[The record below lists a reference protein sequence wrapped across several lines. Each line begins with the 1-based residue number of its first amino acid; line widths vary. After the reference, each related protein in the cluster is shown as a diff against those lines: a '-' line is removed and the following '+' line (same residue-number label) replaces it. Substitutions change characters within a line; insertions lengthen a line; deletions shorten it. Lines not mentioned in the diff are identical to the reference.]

1 MIHILEV
8 SPKHSVS
15 EVTKLTRRYAMTGG
29 VELALPREVSVE
41 ELSDLANIWIPEL
54 ENMPGSVGEKRTTN
68 AYRILE
74 LVKESPLATR
84 ETRGVINNILAR

>member
-8 SPKHSVS
+8 SPRHSVS

-74 LVKESPLATR
+74 LVKESPLATS
-84 ETRGVINNILAR
+84 ETRTVINNILAR